1 MARKATG
8 QVIAPKGK
16 QKSWALRFRA
26 YGKRRWVTLGKEG
39 WTRQRAEAELE
50 RILAEVKLGIWQPAR
65 TEPAEG
71 EPPPEPTFHEF
82 ASEWMEA
89 HGRELRDR
97 TRDFYRHQLVAHL
110 LPFFADHRLSE
121 ITVEEVDRYRQA
133 KVREGDL
140 GAESINKT
148 LVRLAQILEVAL
160 EYGYIERN
168 PARGRR
174 RRLKVDRP
182 RPVYLDSAEHITV
195 LLEAAAELDAR
206 PTSRTEGR
214 APLIA
219 VLMFA
224 GLRVTEACRL
234 RWRDVNLPSKRLTV
248 RQSKTDAG
256 VRDVDLLPI
265 LQDALL
271 DHRAKTFTGDQDAPV
286 FTTARGK
293 SRGGQARDKDNVNAR
308 VVRPVV
314 KRAGELLAE
323 RDLPPLPDGLTA
335 HKLRHTFASALV
347 ACGEDPAFVMAQ
359 IGHSDPRFT
368 LRVYT
373 HLMRRGEDRERLEN
387 LVGSGRLGGAAQWI
401 DPVPTTPEAEIPL
414 G

>member
-1 MARKATG
+1 ME
-8 QVIAPKGK
+8 
-16 QKSWALRFRA
+16 
-26 YGKRRWVTLGKEG
+26 EG
-39 WTRQRAEAELE
+39 
-50 RILAEVKLGIWQPAR
+50 
-65 TEPAEG
+65 
-71 EPPPEPTFHEF
+71 
-82 ASEWMEA
+82 
-89 HGRELRDR
+89 
-97 TRDFYRHQLVAHL
+97 
-110 LPFFADHRLSE
+110 
-121 ITVEEVDRYRQA
+121 DRYRQA
-133 KVREGDL
+133 KVREGGL

-182 RPVYLDSAEHITV
+182 RPVYLDSATHITV
-195 LLEAAAELDAR
+195 LLEAATELNAR

-224 GLRVTEACRL
+224 GLRVTEACCL

-256 VRDVDLLPI
+256 ARDVDLLPI

-347 ACGEDPAFVMAQ
+347 ACGEDPVFVMAQ

-373 HLMRRGEDRERLEN
+373 HLMRRGEDRERLRD
-387 LVGSGRLGGAAQWI
+387 LVGRGRLGGAAQWI
-401 DPVPTTPEAEIPL
+401 DPVPTTPEAGIPL